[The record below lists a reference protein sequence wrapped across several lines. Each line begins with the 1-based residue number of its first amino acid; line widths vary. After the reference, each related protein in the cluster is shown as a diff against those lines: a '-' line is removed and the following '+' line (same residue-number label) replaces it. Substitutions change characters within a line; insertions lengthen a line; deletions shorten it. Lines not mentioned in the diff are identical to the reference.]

1 MEYLIEAHPGKTP
14 RDSKADSKPVTS
26 SSSTSFK
33 EPAITDIFSPLS
45 QTAAPNR
52 RHSSNLPQ
60 KPAAISYRTNPVGMS
75 ASSSHKGSIIGG
87 RGVAGGRTRGS
98 IPVPPISTG
107 SIQTRPEE
115 AEVKVQPHA
124 GQGSEVKAPLSTT
137 KYGSEEV
144 QIPSHVGQGSEVEV
158 PQSTTKY
165 GSKAS
170 KTPSMGQSSD
180 IASLDPAPTTEP
192 YGTTKVR

>member
-33 EPAITDIFSPLS
+33 EPTITDIFSPLS

-60 KPAAISYRTNPVGMS
+60 KPAAMSYRTNPVGMS
-75 ASSSHKGSIIGG
+75 ASSNHKGSIVGG
-87 RGVAGGRTRGS
+87 RGVAGGKTRGS

-107 SIQTRPEE
+107 SIRTRPEE
-115 AEVKVQPHA
+115 AEVKVQSCA
-124 GQGSEVKAPLSTT
+124 SQGSEVKPLLSMT
-137 KYGSEEV
+137 KYGSKEV
-144 QIPSHVGQGSEVEV
+144 QGSEVEV
-158 PQSTTKY
+158 PQTTTKY
-165 GSKAS
+165 RSKAS

-180 IASLDPAPTTEP
+180 IDPAPTTEP
-192 YGTTKVR
+192 YVTTKVRVLYS